1 MRDFRLVADSIDN
14 ISLGGLLVGPSDPV
28 LTGEPL
34 FLSFR
39 LPWSGEWVDTDAVVA
54 RVVHGRRDGDSTRQL
69 GVKFD
74 RLGPEARHA
83 IRAQIRRAPPLP
95 PNPRPGRRDAGPAL
109 KRLGMGS
116 GWIRSAAGH
125 VLTRWWDR

>member
-1 MRDFRLVADSIDN
+1 MRDFRLVADSIEN
-14 ISLGGLLVGPSDPV
+14 LSLGGLLVGPSDPI

-39 LPWSGEWVDTDAVVA
+39 LPRSGQWIDTEAVVA
-54 RVVHGRRDGDSTRQL
+54 RVVHGRRDGDKTRQI

-74 RLGPEARHA
+74 RLGQDARAA
-83 IRAQIRRAPPLP
+83 IRQQIQNAPPTP
-95 PNPRPGRRDAGPAL
+95 PTPRPGRRDAGPAL
-109 KRLGMGS
+109 HRLSMGS